1 MNSKQQF
8 RFESQELGL
17 LGSVLHEVLNGFAI
31 PEFDRRIGMKKA
43 DLEDLLKHLHTLG
56 DRDAVTLDIRQTRAF
71 RNALSETIKELGA
84 EEFHTRTGYDFGQG
98 NASLKRLDQLLGDRP
113 ALTGSG

>member
-8 RFESQELGL
+8 RLDSEELGL
-17 LGSVLHEVLNGFAI
+17 LGSVLNEVLNGFEV
-31 PEFDRRIGMKKA
+31 PEFDRKIGMKRG
-43 DLEDLLKHLHTLG
+43 DLEELLKQLQTLG
-56 DRDAVTLDIRQTRAF
+56 SHDAVTLDIHQTHAF

-98 NASLKRLDQLLGDRP
+98 NASLKRLDQLLG
-113 ALTGSG
+113 TGEP